1 MTSQIKFGSSM
12 EVEDLD
18 ATFSELAKK
27 KGYIVRD
34 VGKEESKRGIDFHVK
49 GVYKQTGKEVNMLFA
64 VKRRKSKKKSK
75 YLDRWTWIEY
85 KKAGAEDG
93 WIYGPVHF
101 IAFERSNDFVVVSRK
116 ALLDF
121 LNSGSCRVRWDM
133 PFVKMPKEAKY
144 RVFQNPQTGAQITQ
158 ILTKEIIKLEGA
170 QVWKKS

>member
-1 MTSQIKFGSSM
+1 M
-12 EVEDLD
+12 EIEDLD
-18 ATFSELAKK
+18 ATFSELARRR
-27 KGYIVRD
+27 GYIVTD
-34 VGKEESKRGIDFHVK
+34 VGEELVRQGIDFHVQ
-49 GVYKQTGKEVNMLFA
+49 GIYRETNREVNMLFA

-85 KKAGAEDG
+85 RRAGRKDG
-93 WIYGPVHF
+93 WVYGSAHF

-121 LNSGSCRVRWDM
+121 LNSSNCRVRWDL
-133 PFVKMPKEAKY
+133 PFVKEPRDAKY
-144 RVFQNPQTGAQITQ
+144 RIFQSKTGAHITQ